1 LLGQFSLF
9 FVCFFGDFMD
19 GISCIVQVLLFSS
32 LLFSGVAF
40 FSCFVLATSSL
51 RFRCVCDCVWLSLVE
66 VMSTS
71 AARTV
76 YRELMREARLFDR
89 QPILK
94 AFLKRPHSEAY
105 EISRPIAELP
115 EEALAQH
122 AGYMRLAMQECL
134 DHVPI
139 WRVFDHLLV

>member
-1 LLGQFSLF
+1 LLGQFSFLF
-9 FVCFFGDFMD
+9 VFLVILWME
-19 GISCIVQVLLFSS
+19 SLVLSKYFSS
-32 LLFSGVAF
+32 LLFSAVLLSFPA
-40 FSCFVLATSSL
+40 SCLPQV
-51 RFRCVCDCVWLSLVE
+51 RCVFGACDCVWLSLVE